1 MGTNYYLT
9 LKENPCPT
17 CGHDTSR
24 DLHIGKSSAG
34 WVFLWH
40 GYKGD
45 DWDDS
50 PAGRDLTT
58 PAEWFEFLA
67 ERTGQGR
74 AIRDE
79 YGEEHSVQDLMSRVL
94 AKREPRAG
102 CSPSSRQGIPNRYP
116 ADVDVAYAEG
126 DDVLFAEFS

>member
-17 CGHDTSR
+17 CGHDSSR

-50 PAGRDLTT
+50 RAGRDLTT
-58 PAEWFEFLA
+58 PTEWFEFLA

-79 YGEEHSVQDLMSRVL
+79 YGEEHSVQQLMSRVL
-94 AKREPRAG
+94 AKRKGSPRAAET
-102 CSPSSRQGIPNRYP
+102 PDRYGHK
-116 ADVDVAYAEG
+116 VAHVEG
-126 DDVLFAEFS
+126 DDVLFTDFS